1 MNKKYESILKE
12 YQDLESQLTDTSLLM
27 HHQQLKELNKKF
39 SALQPVVE
47 LIKEIESLNEAEKEA
62 KATIKENSDEEFK
75 KLAEDELKKINN
87 KQRSVV
93 SEIELM
99 LQEEDPTDKRNAIIE
114 IRAGAGGNEAGLFAA
129 NLFRMYS
136 RFAENKKWKTQL
148 ISSNQTGIGGFKE
161 VVLHI
166 KGEGAFGKL
175 KFESGVHRVQR
186 IPETEKSG
194 RIHTST
200 ATVAVLSEAEAT
212 DITIDPSDLRIDTFA
227 AGGKGGQKVNTTNSA
242 VRITHEPTG
251 IVVSCQNERSQG
263 QNRENAMQV
272 LRARLYTAEEER
284 KAKELSEKRKGQV
297 GTGDRSEKIRTYN
310 YPQDRITDHRIKLT
324 LHNIQTVLNGDLDPI
339 IDRLHEAA
347 ALEAEK
353 ES

>member
-12 YQDLESQLTDTSLLM
+12 YQDLENQLTDTSLLM
-27 HHQQLKELNKKF
+27 HHQQLKKLNKKF
-39 SALQPVVE
+39 SDLKPVVE
-47 LIKEIESLNEAEKEA
+47 LLKEIEALNAAEKEA
-62 KATIKENSDEEFK
+62 ETTMKENTDEEFQ
-75 KLAEDELKKINN
+75 KLAEDELKKIKN
-87 KQRSVV
+87 KQQSTLA
-93 SEIELM
+93 EIEL
-99 LQEEDPTDKRNAIIE
+99 LLHEENPTDKRNAIIE

-136 RFAENKKWKTQL
+136 RYAENKKWKSNL

-161 VVLHI
+161 VILHI
-166 KGEGAFGKL
+166 KGDGAFGKL

-200 ATVAVLSEAEAT
+200 ATVAVLPEAEDT

-251 IVVSCQNERSQG
+251 IVVSCQNERSQQ
-263 QNRENAMQV
+263 QNREHAMQV
-272 LRARLYTAEEER
+272 LRARLYAIEEEK
-284 KAKELSEKRKGQV
+284 KAKELAETRKGQV

-324 LHNIQTVLNGDLDPI
+324 IHNIQTILDGDLDPI
-339 IDRLHEAA
+339 IDRLEESSI
-347 ALEAEK
+347 LEAEK
-353 ES
+353 KS